1 MLSSG
6 ARQAA
11 VMAFGWALAA
21 CALLVSIVFF
31 DHVKTL
37 ARAAVGMQTSEITAP
52 PAPAPRRRIAG
63 TTQPLGH
70 RAVEIK
76 AGANGHYYTE
86 AEVNGRRIPVLV
98 DTGASLVALT
108 WDDARD
114 AGIFTR
120 ESDYTQRVSTANG
133 VARVATVVIDQISI
147 GDVVVRNVAAAVSEP
162 GKLRT
167 SLLGMSFLGRLD
179 RFDIRNGVLVLQE

>member
-1 MLSSG
+1 
-6 ARQAA
+6 
-11 VMAFGWALAA
+11 MAFGWGLAA
-21 CALLVSIVFF
+21 CALIVSIVFF
-31 DHVKTL
+31 DQIRTL
-37 ARAAVGMQTSEITAP
+37 ARTVVGVQASETTAAP
-52 PAPAPRRRIAG
+52 DRAPRRMAAG
-63 TTQPLGH
+63 TTRPLGG
-70 RAVEIK
+70 RSVEIK

-86 AEVNGRRIPVLV
+86 AEVNGRRVPVLV

>member
-1 MLSSG
+1 M
-6 ARQAA
+6 
-11 VMAFGWALAA
+11 MAFGWVVAA
-21 CALLVSIVFF
+21 CALVVSVVFF
-31 DHVKTL
+31 EDIKGL
-37 ARAAVGMQTSEITAP
+37 ARTALGVQAPQVAQEPALVRRPQAAA
-52 PAPAPRRRIAG
+52 R
-63 TTQPLGH
+63 TTTPTGR
-70 RAVEIK
+70 RAVEIR

-114 AGIFTR
+114 AGIYTR

-133 VARVATVVIDQISI
+133 IARVATVVIDRISI

-162 GKLRT
+162 GKLNT

-179 RFDIRNGVLVLQE
+179 HFDIRNGVLVLQE

>member
-11 VMAFGWALAA
+11 VTALGWVLAT
-21 CALLVSIVFF
+21 CALIVSIVFF
-31 DHVKTL
+31 DQIKTL
-37 ARAAVGMQTSEITAP
+37 ARTAVGVQASETIAAP
-52 PAPAPRRRIAG
+52 ARAPRRLAANATR
-63 TTQPLGH
+63 PLGH

-76 AGANGHYYTE
+76 AGTHGHYYTE
-86 AEVNGRRIPVLV
+86 AEVNGRRVPVLV

-114 AGIFTR
+114 AGIYTH

-133 VARVATVVIDQISI
+133 VARVAPVVIDQISI